1 MKLIFFSLLSLCLF
15 LPVAAIAGQQS
26 QADSLETLLSSSEGK
41 SKIKILNELSFLLAS
56 FDPERGIYYG
66 EQAYDLAVTL
76 NDKEGQAQALEYI
89 GWGYFYSYDFLM
101 AANYL
106 TKSLVIYKDIKDKEK
121 IARIMQN
128 IGLAYL
134 QASDYAQAELYLL
147 EAADQFQVNDDQG
160 RLAYCFTNLG
170 LVSYMKGEYATALD
184 FYETASGIYKD
195 IDDPDNNSELLN
207 RIGMTYWSL
216 GINDKALHYML
227 EFIKLLKPDYPKAM
241 AIGYNNIGAIYRDL
255 ANDEKALE
263 FYRKAVVFYEL
274 AGDSLDLPSPL
285 SNIGTIFSTRNN
297 PDSALYYYKRALEI
311 SDVIGDRLQS
321 AKTKHNIALIYSTT
335 GQFNEANDLLMEFLH
350 ISREIGYKEGQAH
363 ALLSLGNLSKDHG
376 NIDAAI
382 RHYRDCLSVAD
393 SIKLLQVQMNA
404 HLALSKILE
413 DDHQDKEALYHFQRY
428 NQVKDTIFNAERTR
442 IITELETRY
451 ETEKKQQENELLIK
465 DNELKD
471 KQINTLYLII
481 AGIVIITFSIILL
494 IISYR
499 RNTLNKKRLAESE
512 AARLAEKVEY
522 QNQELANGAL
532 ALSRNL
538 SFLNKLLED
547 LKSLSSHVDEKGI
560 QNLKDIIRNIQHLDT
575 DPAWSEFEMRFQ
587 KVHARFYDKLTSEF
601 PTLTTNEMRLCALIK
616 LGMNTKEVSTVTFQN
631 IRAIEAARLRLRK
644 KLHLDGNEDLG
655 AFLQKI

>member
-1 MKLIFFSLLSLCLF
+1 MLLYILSPFTVL
-15 LPVAAIAGQQS
+15 AGQQS
-26 QADSLETLLSSSEGK
+26 QTDSLEALLSSREGK
-41 SKIKILNELSFLLAS
+41 SKIKILNELSYQLS
-56 FDPERGIYYG
+56 STDPKKGIIYG
-66 EQAYDLAVTL
+66 EQALDLAVTL

-147 EAADQFQVNDDQG
+147 EAADEFEVNDDQD

-184 FYETASGIYKD
+184 FYETASRIYKD
-195 IDDPDNNSELLN
+195 IDDPDKNSELLN

-216 GINDKALHYML
+216 GINDKALFYML

-241 AIGYNNIGAIYRDL
+241 AIGYNNIGAVYRDL

-285 SNIGTIFSTRNN
+285 TNIGTIYSARNN
-297 PDSALYYYKRALEI
+297 PDSALLYYNKALEI
-311 SDVIGDRLQS
+311 SDAIGDRLQS

-335 GQFNEANDLLMEFLH
+335 GQSDEANDLLMEFLN

-363 ALLSLGNLSKDHG
+363 ALLSLGNLSKDRG

-382 RHYRDCLSVAD
+382 KYYRDCLSVAD

-413 DDHQDKEALYHFQRY
+413 DDHQNKEALYHFQKY
-428 NQVKDTIFNAERTR
+428 NQVKDTIFNADRTR

-481 AGIVIITFSIILL
+481 AGIGIITFSIILL

-512 AARLAEKVEY
+512 ASRLAEKVDY

-547 LKSLSSHVDEKGI
+547 LKSLSSHVDENGI
-560 QNLKDIIRNIQHLDT
+560 QNLRDIIRNIQHLET

-587 KVHARFYDKLTSEF
+587 KVHARFYDKLTNEF

-616 LGMNTKEVSTVTFQN
+616 LGMNTKEISTVTFQN

-644 KLHLDGNEDLG
+644 KLGLEGSEDLG
-655 AFLQKI
+655 VFLQKI